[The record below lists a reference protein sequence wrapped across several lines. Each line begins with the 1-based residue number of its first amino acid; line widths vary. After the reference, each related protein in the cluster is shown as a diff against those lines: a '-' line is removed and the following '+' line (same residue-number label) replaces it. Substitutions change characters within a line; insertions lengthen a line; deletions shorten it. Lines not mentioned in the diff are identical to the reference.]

1 MPPALIKFACQQII
15 DASSLTHF
23 EQQVFHAT
31 YQEFRL
37 QQQSFSK
44 GLDLFTW
51 SAIKEKFPRSNPT
64 LPFKVSFAIA
74 GLVQTLDKKI
84 PGLTDTLNIK
94 PIHFVNHYFQ
104 LLESDIRDISAHKVS
119 IIYLTDTLTCFGNFG
134 DRLLLALGDTRTG
147 SAGPSDGMAPAK
159 HGQPVQ
165 TFMLKMEE
173 RLSIISYEELHP
185 SPSGTSFP
193 RPCALPSPASLFP

>member
-1 MPPALIKFACQQII
+1 MPTALIKLACQQII
-15 DASSLTHF
+15 DASSPTPF

-51 SAIKEKFPRSNPT
+51 SAIREKFPKSNPT

-74 GLVQTLDKKI
+74 GLMQTLDKKI

-94 PIHFVNHYFQ
+94 PIPFVNHYFQ
-104 LLESDIRDISAHKVS
+104 LLESDVRNPSAHKVS
-119 IIYLTDTLTCFGNFG
+119 IIYLTDTLTCFGSFG
-134 DRLLLALGDTRTG
+134 DRLLLAWGDAR
-147 SAGPSDGMAPAK
+147 PAR
-159 HGQPVQ
+159 

-173 RLSIISYEELHP
+173 RLSVISYEELYP
-185 SPSGTSFP
+185 LSSEISFP
-193 RPCALPSPASLFP
+193 RPCALPSQASLFP